1 MIIDCSQSEL
11 KDAIGLVSTAVSTR
25 TTVSLY
31 QSLMMDA
38 NQEGRLRLVGTD
50 GDLWVEQSMSATVR
64 QPSSFAAPA
73 SLLRDMVTS
82 LMPGEVRIELAS
94 DTSVHLSQG
103 NSQYRVVGQR
113 TDDFSDVPMVSTD
126 TPISLPKADL
136 ERLLDSVLFATS
148 PDSPR
153 GAFTGV
159 LFDYDGATLRLVAT
173 DSHRLALRTSEFPGA
188 GSSVNSLVSARALSI
203 IKKLPVG
210 GDGLI
215 TLMFGEDRCSASSD
229 DARVVSALIKDA
241 FPPYSRVIP
250 TETTRSWMMDR
261 SALIEAL
268 KRCAIMAK
276 AGSQRVTMSSDG
288 AVATFISKSEGVGE
302 AKEEVAIVKEGED
315 ITISFN
321 VDYLLDA
328 VQAVESEGVKL
339 EMTEENRAAVVRPSD
354 GNDYLC
360 VIMPMSNL

>member
-1 MIIDCSQSEL
+1 MIIDCSQSSL
-11 KDAIGLVSTAVSTR
+11 RDAIGLVSTAVSTR
-25 TTVSLY
+25 TTVSLF
-31 QSLMMDA
+31 QSLMIDA
-38 NQEGRLRLVGTD
+38 NQDGKLRLVGTD
-50 GDLWVEQSMSATVR
+50 GDLWVESTMPATIR

-82 LMPGEVRIELAS
+82 LAPGEVRLELAS
-94 DTSVHLSQG
+94 DTSIHVSQG
-103 NSQYRVVGQR
+103 HSQYRVVGQR
-113 TDDFSDVPMVSTD
+113 ADDFADVPMVSTD

-136 ERLLDSVLFATS
+136 EKLLDSVLFATS

-159 LFDYDGATLRLVAT
+159 LFDYDGTTLRLVAT

-188 GSSVNSLVSARALSI
+188 GSSVNSLVSARALAI

-210 GDGLI
+210 DDGLI
-215 TLMFGEDRCSASSD
+215 TLMFGEDRSSAATD

-250 TETTRSWMMDR
+250 SETTRSWMMDKA
-261 SALIEAL
+261 SLIEAL

-276 AGSQRVTMSSDG
+276 GGSQRVTLASDG
-288 AVATFISKSEGVGE
+288 DVATLTSKSEGVGE
-302 AKEEVAIVKEGED
+302 AKEEVSIVKDGAD
-315 ITISFN
+315 LTISFN

-328 VQAVESEGVKL
+328 VQAVASEGVKL